1 MSIINSETEQV
12 IDRILKNKGLDEVP
26 PNPPGF
32 LVTPESEDYLA
43 LMGMFSLKV
52 FSQYV
57 TKCLML

>member
-52 FSQYV
+52 FW
-57 TKCLML
+57 